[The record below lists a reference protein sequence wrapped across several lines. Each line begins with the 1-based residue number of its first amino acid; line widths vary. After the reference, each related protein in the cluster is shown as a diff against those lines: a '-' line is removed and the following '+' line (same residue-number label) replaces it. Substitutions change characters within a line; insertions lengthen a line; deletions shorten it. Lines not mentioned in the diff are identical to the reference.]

1 MCLVLDM
8 VRSDQIFI
16 EYKITNALDWSNVS
30 KKCKW
35 PTFLIQR
42 KDSLAKKRKKVI
54 KRMGKTINIGN
65 TCFGPNLSKQITC
78 FGPRPSLFQALA
90 MS

>member
-1 MCLVLDM
+1 
-8 VRSDQIFI
+8 
-16 EYKITNALDWSNVS
+16 
-30 KKCKW
+30 
-35 PTFLIQR
+35 
-42 KDSLAKKRKKVI
+42 
-54 KRMGKTINIGN
+54 MGKTINIGN